1 VFIRLDKK
9 ESSSYIKMEKA
20 LSDDFLEI

>member
-9 ESSSYIKMEKA
+9 ESSSYIKMEKV

>member
-1 VFIRLDKK
+1 MFIRLDKK
-9 ESSSYIKMEKA
+9 ESSSYIKMEKV